1 MKYLNEAINQFSQ
14 DVVERAQRN
23 LGSYRTV
30 TDRRG
35 RKKKRRADS
44 SGTLRK
50 SLTYSAKSTSKGTN
64 IAFFAK
70 GNASDY
76 ADFVEQGVNGTE
88 TKHGSPY
95 DFRGET
101 ANTYAIF
108 EWLKKKPVK
117 VRSIDSKG
125 RLGGFAP
132 RFYTITR
139 GKNKGQKGDRLKSLA
154 FAMGK
159 SIAKHGFAPLYY
171 MRDAV
176 NDAIPDWRNRFEQA
190 VIKDIEE
197 RLK

>member
-1 MKYLNEAINQFSQ
+1 MKHLNEAINQFSQ

-50 SLTYSAKSTSKGTN
+50 SLTYSAKSINKGTN

-88 TKHGSPY
+88 KKHGSPY
-95 DFRGET
+95 SFKGKM
-101 ANTYAIF
+101 ANSKAIF

-117 VRSIDSKG
+117 VREMKNG
-125 RLGGFAP
+125 KLGGFAP
-132 RFYTITR
+132 RFYTVTR
-139 GKNKGQKGDRLKSLA
+139 GKNKGKKVDRLEQLS
-154 FAMGK
+154 FVMGR
-159 SIAKHGFAPLYY
+159 SIARYGFAPLNY